1 MRSDAAIAVKMMMMM
16 FWVVTL
22 CRLIGIYN
30 AVQTH
35 EYLPVSVQGTST
47 QKKNSVKFSY
57 MIHEISR
64 RVE

>member
-1 MRSDAAIAVKMMMMM
+1 MMM